1 MRVLLCATALAV
13 LLTAGCGSE
22 RPTINPA
29 DVITYDSLGS
39 RADIDCENGK
49 SLVIGGS
56 NNTVTVRG
64 ICLEVRVEG
73 ADNRITV
80 MRIDAELAV
89 DGVNNTVSYAEGDP
103 RVTDTGTGNRISRS

>member
-1 MRVLLCATALAV
+1 MRMLLCTAALAV
-13 LLTAGCGSE
+13 LLTAGCGSDH
-22 RPTINPA
+22 PAINPA
-29 DVITYDSLGS
+29 DVITYDSMGS

-49 SLVIGGS
+49 SLAVGGS
-56 NNTVTVRG
+56 NNTLTVRG